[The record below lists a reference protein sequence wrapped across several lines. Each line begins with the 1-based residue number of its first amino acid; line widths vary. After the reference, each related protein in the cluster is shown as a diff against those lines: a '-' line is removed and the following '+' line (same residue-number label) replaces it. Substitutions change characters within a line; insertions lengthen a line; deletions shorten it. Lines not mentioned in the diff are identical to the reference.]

1 MSKKQNIF
9 SSFSYA
15 GSGIKEAFKSEPNFR
30 IHIVMGLLSV
40 ILGIFFKFSLEKFA
54 ILALT
59 ICFVIVLELI
69 NTVIEKLV
77 DAVSPNFSPE
87 AKVIKD
93 LSAGIVL
100 ISALSAIAVG
110 LLLYLPSILR
120 LLSFGG

>member
-1 MSKKQNIF
+1 M

-30 IHIVMGLLSV
+30 IHIIVGILSV
-40 ILGIFFKFSLEKFA
+40 ILGFFLKFSLEKFA

-59 ICFVIVLELI
+59 ISFVIVLELI

-77 DAVSPNFSPE
+77 DAISPNFSPE
-87 AKVIKD
+87 AKIIKD

-100 ISALSAIAVG
+100 ISALSAVAVG
-110 LLLYLPSILR
+110 LLLYLPSILQ
-120 LLSFGG
+120 LLSVSN